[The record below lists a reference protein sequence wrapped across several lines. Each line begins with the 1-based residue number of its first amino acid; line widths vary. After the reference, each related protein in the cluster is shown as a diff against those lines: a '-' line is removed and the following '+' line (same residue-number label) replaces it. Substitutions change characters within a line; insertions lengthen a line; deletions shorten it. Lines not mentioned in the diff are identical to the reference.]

1 MDLTMT
7 ELQRMVKK
15 YKVTKSGSR
24 TQVAQRLRQVVPHI
38 MTLSDLKK
46 IEDFLHLPESKRF
59 KGQRFY
65 VKNKGLRIVRME
77 PRS

>member
-1 MDLTMT
+1 MT

-15 YKVTKSGSR
+15 YQVTKSGSR
-24 TQVAQRLRQVVPHI
+24 TQVAQRLHQLSAHI

-59 KGQRFY
+59 KGRRFY
-65 VKNKGLRIVRME
+65 VQAKGRRIVRME
-77 PRS
+77 PRK